1 MPFFVGRWR
10 LDGGIRADTHN
21 KTQGKANEDTTSE
34 KEDIQHQHARN
45 NNTKWEEQRRRRHK
59 AKEEAVRRKKKKE
72 AECEQASIKS
82 TATRVIIISN
92 SGIVINRESEIDM
105 RSSSSR
111 RKREIGRRK
120 LIKKLGSE

>member
-59 AKEEAVRRKKKKE
+59 AKEEAVRKEKKKKPN
-72 AECEQASIKS
+72 ASRQVS
-82 TATRVIIISN
+82 RAPP
-92 SGIVINRESEIDM
+92 RE
-105 RSSSSR
+105 
-111 RKREIGRRK
+111 
-120 LIKKLGSE
+120 

>member
-59 AKEEAVRRKKKKE
+59 AKEEAVRKKKPN
-72 AECEQASIKS
+72 ASRQVS
-82 TATRVIIISN
+82 RAPP
-92 SGIVINRESEIDM
+92 RE
-105 RSSSSR
+105 
-111 RKREIGRRK
+111 
-120 LIKKLGSE
+120 